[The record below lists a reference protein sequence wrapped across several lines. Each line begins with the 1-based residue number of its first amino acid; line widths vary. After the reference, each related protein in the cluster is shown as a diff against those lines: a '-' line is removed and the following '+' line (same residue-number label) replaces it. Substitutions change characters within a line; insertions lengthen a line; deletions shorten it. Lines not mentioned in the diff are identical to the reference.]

1 MVPKVRCAA
10 LPAERHCSLAAP
22 HHMFAAQR
30 GRSML
35 KPLVL
40 NTMFSKSKFD
50 LGLLDPQKISAIRK
64 GPENQLVYIIDGRLQ
79 EVHCADKSEQD
90 AFFRQ
95 MERFAA
101 GG

>member
-1 MVPKVRCAA
+1 
-10 LPAERHCSLAAP
+10 
-22 HHMFAAQR
+22 
-30 GRSML
+30 ML

-40 NTMFSKSKFD
+40 NTMFSKSRYD

-64 GPENQLVYIIDGRLQ
+64 GPENLLVYIIDGRLQ

-95 MERFAA
+95 MEKFAA
-101 GG
+101 DG